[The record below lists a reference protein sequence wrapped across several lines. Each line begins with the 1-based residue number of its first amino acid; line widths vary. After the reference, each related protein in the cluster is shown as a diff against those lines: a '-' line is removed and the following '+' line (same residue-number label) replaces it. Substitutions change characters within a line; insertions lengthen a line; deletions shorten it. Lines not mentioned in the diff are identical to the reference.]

1 MSWEGLKT
9 TLSDVCEFI
18 VDCPHSTANDEGVGF
33 PLVRT
38 PNVGKGRLVY
48 KDMHRVSEV
57 VYNIRNARAVP
68 QEDDLI
74 FAREAPAGNVALI

>member
-1 MSWEGLKT
+1 MKLDERRETKDERLCHPEQSEGSKT
-9 TLSDVCEFI
+9 ILSEVCEFI

-48 KDMHRVSEV
+48 NECRKMSIIKGILELFHKKM
-57 VYNIRNARAVP
+57 I
-68 QEDDLI
+68 
-74 FAREAPAGNVALI
+74 